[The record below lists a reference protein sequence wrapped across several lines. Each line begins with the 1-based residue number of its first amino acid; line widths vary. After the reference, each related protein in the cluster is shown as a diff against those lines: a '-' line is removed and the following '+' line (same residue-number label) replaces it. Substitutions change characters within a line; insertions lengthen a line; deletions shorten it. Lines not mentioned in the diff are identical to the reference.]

1 MNLQN
6 KWKNYGFWVSL
17 VSAVILLAQTLGV
30 EISTAEVMEIVNPI
44 LALLV
49 ALGVISDADKGSGY
63 IDK

>member
-17 VSAVILLAQTLGV
+17 VSAAILLAQTLGV
-30 EISTAEVMEIVNPI
+30 EISTAEVMEIVNPV
-44 LALLV
+44 LAILV
-49 ALGVISDADKGSGY
+49 ALGVISDADKGNGY

>member
-1 MNLQN
+1 MNLQG

-44 LALLV
+44 LAVLV
-49 ALGVISDADKGSGY
+49 ALGVISDADKGNGY

>member
-1 MNLQN
+1 MNLQD

-17 VSAVILLAQTLGV
+17 VSAVILLVQTLGV

-44 LALLV
+44 LAILV
-49 ALGVISDADKGSGY
+49 ALGVISDADKGNGY

>member
-17 VSAVILLAQTLGV
+17 VSAVILLVQTLGV
-30 EISTAEVMEIVNPI
+30 EISTAEVMEIANPI
-44 LALLV
+44 LAILV
-49 ALGVISDADKGSGY
+49 ALGVISDADKGNGY

>member
-30 EISTAEVMEIVNPI
+30 EISTTEVMDIVNPI
-44 LALLV
+44 LAILV
-49 ALGVISDADKGSGY
+49 ALGVISDADKGNGY

>member
-44 LALLV
+44 LAILV
-49 ALGVISDADKGSGY
+49 ALGVISDADKGNGY

>member
-44 LALLV
+44 LAVLV
-49 ALGVISDADKGSGY
+49 ALGVISDADKGNGY

>member
-17 VSAVILLAQTLGV
+17 VSAVILLVQTLGV

-49 ALGVISDADKGSGY
+49 ALGVISDADKGNGY

>member
-17 VSAVILLAQTLGV
+17 VSAAILLAQTLGV

-44 LALLV
+44 LAILV